1 MNPTLVGYVGF
12 VIVALIIIWAVF
24 EMSRRFTRRKK
35 IDTQALDTWVK
46 LDSTHP
52 DSAEELLLRANDDN
66 NDDDDDR
73 DDIPESNPHTRSQQ
87 NGHYSESK
95 KPL

>member
-12 VIVALIIIWAVF
+12 VVAALILIWAVF
-24 EMSRRFTRRKK
+24 EMSRRLTRRKK
-35 IDTQALDTWVK
+35 IDAKALDTWVK
-46 LDSTHP
+46 LDSTRSDGSEAVLPPTH
-52 DSAEELLLRANDDN
+52 DDTS
-66 NDDDDDR
+66 DDDDDQE
-73 DDIPESNPHTRSQQ
+73 DIPESNLHIRAQQ

>member
-12 VIVALIIIWAVF
+12 VVAALIIIWAVF
-24 EMSRRFTRRKK
+24 EISRRFTRRKK
-35 IDTQALDTWVK
+35 IDAQALDAWVK

-52 DSAEELLLRANDDN
+52 NSSEELAPPANDDN
-66 NDDDDDR
+66 NADDGQDDG
-73 DDIPESNPHTRSQQ
+73 NANNLHTRAQQ

>member
-12 VIVALIIIWAVF
+12 VIAALIIIWAVF

-35 IDTQALDTWVK
+35 VDVQAPGTWVK
-46 LDSTHP
+46 LDSMRPTG
-52 DSAEELLLRANDDN
+52 SEELLPRANDN

-73 DDIPESNPHTRSQQ
+73 DDMPESNLHTRAQQ